1 MKNSSFKKAFAAVAA
16 MSVVS
21 CAALPFVSLEAS
33 AADGFEIRIDKKAV
47 TLEKLADTNYK
58 VPIYVRMNEGH
69 PGLNAMECG
78 FTVDSR
84 CTYTVIKDGEE
95 AMELGGEYLSMN
107 VTYAS
112 NTYEGE
118 NITWM
123 AWASDQDN
131 TRATKIVLIMVDV
144 PKDAKKGDQYN
155 IKYRSSGINPK
166 NPAKVSPHL
175 FKDKAGTDY
184 VAAGA
189 VKGFD
194 GWILITG

>member
-1 MKNSSFKKAFAAVAA
+1 MKNSSLKKAFAAVAA

-21 CAALPFVSLEAS
+21 CAVLPSVSLEAS

-47 TLEKLADTNYK
+47 TLEKLASTNYQ

-69 PGLNAMECG
+69 PGFNAMECG
-78 FTVDSR
+78 FSVDSR
-84 CTYTVIKDGEE
+84 CTYTVIKDMEG
-95 AMELGGEYLSMN
+95 AMELGGEYLSMS

-112 NTYEGE
+112 NTYQGE

-123 AWASDQDN
+123 AWASSEDDDF
-131 TRATKIVLIMVDV
+131 ATKIVLIMVDV
-144 PKDAKKGDQYN
+144 PKNAKKGDRYD
-155 IKYRSSGINPK
+155 IKYRSSGINPG
-166 NPAKVSPHL
+166 NPAKASKHL
-175 FKDKAGTDY
+175 FKNSAGTDY
-184 VAAGA
+184 VAAGL

>member
-1 MKNSSFKKAFAAVAA
+1 MKNFSFKKALAAVAA
-16 MSVVS
+16 ISVVS

-47 TLEKLADTNYK
+47 TLTELAGTNYK

-78 FTVDSR
+78 FSVDSR
-84 CTYTVIKDGEE
+84 CQYEVINSPRK
-95 AMELGGEYLSMN
+95 AMAIGGEMVHIN

-112 NTYEGE
+112 NTYGGE

-123 AWASDQDN
+123 AWASDQDDDTLTN
-131 TRATKIVLIMVDV
+131 IALIMVDV
-144 PKDAKKGDQYN
+144 PKNAKKGDRYD

-166 NPAKVSPHL
+166 NPAKASPHL
-175 FKDKAGTDY
+175 FKNKAGTDY

-194 GWILITG
+194 GWILISG